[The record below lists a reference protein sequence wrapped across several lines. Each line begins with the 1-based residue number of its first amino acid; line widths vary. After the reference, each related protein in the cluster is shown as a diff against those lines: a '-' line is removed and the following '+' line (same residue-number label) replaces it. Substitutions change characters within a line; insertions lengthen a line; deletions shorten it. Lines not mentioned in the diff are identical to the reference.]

1 MNDIHKPILL
11 EESVIALDLKD
22 TDTVIDGTM
31 GYGGHSEAILE
42 HIPNGHLI
50 GIDQDLNAI
59 AHCTARFKDHKI
71 VSIFHNNFSEI
82 SAVLEKQN
90 IPTVNKIMVDLGMSS
105 FHLDNSERGFT
116 FLKEEP
122 LDMRMN
128 QTQQLTA
135 QEILN
140 TYAAEKLEE
149 IFIQYG
155 EIRNPD
161 KLIETIIHNRK
172 MAPYETTKNLVDT
185 IKKSFFFRNK
195 RTIYMRTCAQVFQAL
210 RIEVNDE
217 FGTLET
223 LLNSVIKHL
232 APNGRAAFITFHSLE
247 DRMVKKFFVAR
258 KDEYTLVSNKVLKP
272 SKEER
277 TKNSRSR
284 SAKLRVY
291 TNEIIIPTDRK
302 SARKR

>member
-11 EESVIALDLKD
+11 EESVLALDLKD
-22 TDTVIDGTM
+22 TDTVVDGTM
-31 GYGGHSEAILE
+31 GYGGHSEAILF

-59 AHCTARFKDHKI
+59 AHCKDRFKAHKN
-71 VSIFHNNFSEI
+71 VHIFHNNFSEI
-82 SAVLEKQN
+82 SAVLEKQK
-90 IPTVNKIMVDLGMSS
+90 IETVNKIIVDLGMSS

-128 QTQQLTA
+128 QTQTLTA
-135 QEILN
+135 KEVLN
-140 TYAAEKLEE
+140 TYSHAELEE
-149 IFIQYG
+149 IFIQFG
-155 EIRNPD
+155 EIRKPE
-161 KLIETIIHNRK
+161 KLVESIIHNRK
-172 MAPYETTKNLVDT
+172 ISPYENTKNLVDT

-195 RTIYMRTCAQVFQAL
+195 RTLYMRTCAQVFQAL
-210 RIEVNDE
+210 RIEVNNE

-223 LLNSVIKHL
+223 LLESVTKHL

-258 KDEYTLVSNKVLKP
+258 KDTYTLVSNKVLKP

-291 TNEIIIPTDRK
+291 TNEIILETDRK
-302 SARKR
+302 SARRR